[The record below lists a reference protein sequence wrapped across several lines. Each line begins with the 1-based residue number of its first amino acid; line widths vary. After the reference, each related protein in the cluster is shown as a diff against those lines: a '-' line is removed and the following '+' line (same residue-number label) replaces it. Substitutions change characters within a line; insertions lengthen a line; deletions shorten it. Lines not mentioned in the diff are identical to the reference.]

1 MTDSAWTSLATL
13 SKGERRLAAIMFTDV
28 AGYTTLGQRNE
39 SLSIALIDAQR
50 DLIKPI
56 LARHN
61 GREVKTAGDSFLVEF
76 TNALDAVRFAYDI
89 QRATRELNISLPDE
103 RRLHLRIGLHL
114 GDITKSRGD
123 IYGDAVNVA
132 SRIESLAEDGGVCLT
147 RQVYDQVQNKF
158 ELPLKSIGSK
168 PLKNVREPVEI
179 YKMEFPWEKSR
190 VPEQLNRRRIAVL
203 PFANMSPDPNDS
215 YFADGMTEEIIST
228 LSGMSGFSVVAR
240 TSVMSYKGTTKK
252 VKEIGSELEAGSILE
267 GSFRKAGNK
276 IRVTTQLI
284 DIDSDKHVW
293 VQSYDRD
300 LDDVFAVQTDIAK
313 QVSDALRI
321 RILAKEIDRIE
332 MKPTESTKAYSLY
345 LRGRFFLNRRR
356 IEDLIKAAECFGDAA
371 REDPKFALAYT
382 GLAESYE
389 ALAGWDRDVRL
400 NHEKAKA
407 AVDRALELDPE
418 LAEAH
423 AARAFV
429 LYSDFRLREAE
440 DEITTAIRL
449 KPSYA
454 TAHVWYSV
462 LLNRKERWDEALEHI
477 EKAVEL
483 DPLSQIIC
491 RSYAEYYESRRNYPK
506 AAELFKKAMEL
517 DPNVSI
523 THFALGR
530 VYHKM
535 KMFAEGRQEV
545 EIGFGLQQ
553 MASPPK
559 IRNDA
564 VRAYWEND
572 AETVRRALAEL
583 EAHFGEVLVD
593 AFLIAGLN
601 FYLGNID
608 KGFRWLRESY
618 KGKEPELLSIRIDE
632 KLDNVRSD
640 PRYRHLVKRLGLG

>member
-1 MTDSAWTSLATL
+1 
-13 SKGERRLAAIMFTDV
+13 MFTDV

-76 TNALDAVRFAYDI
+76 TNALDAVRCAYDI

>member
-1 MTDSAWTSLATL
+1 M

>member
-1 MTDSAWTSLATL
+1 
-13 SKGERRLAAIMFTDV
+13 MFTDV

-76 TNALDAVRFAYDI
+76 TNALDAVRCAYDI

-215 YFADGMTEEIIST
+215 YFADGITEEIIST

>member
-1 MTDSAWTSLATL
+1 M

-76 TNALDAVRFAYDI
+76 TNALDAVRCAYDI

>member
-1 MTDSAWTSLATL
+1 MTRPAWTSLATL

-76 TNALDAVRFAYDI
+76 TNALDAVRCAYDI

-215 YFADGMTEEIIST
+215 YFADGITEEIIST

-632 KLDNVRSD
+632 KLDNVR
-640 PRYRHLVKRLGLG
+640 PAI

>member
-76 TNALDAVRFAYDI
+76 TNALDAVRCAYDI

-284 DIDSDKHVW
+284 DINSDKHVW

-640 PRYRHLVKRLGLG
+640 PRYRHLVK

>member
-1 MTDSAWTSLATL
+1 MTDSAWTPLATL

-76 TNALDAVRFAYDI
+76 TNALDAVRCAYDI